1 MHHPLVGYH
10 KESSLRRNYSE
21 PQTNKV
27 QIQRLKG
34 GNREVQRCSIWSL
47 ALHNLKYAAR
57 FPDVVAASI
66 LRVGVLVLMKTIPSI
81 MGSWHG
87 IIVLSSFISFVLSEI
102 FSCFLFLKEGIPV
115 RGLEFRWK
123 VLKKKL
129 NLDFD
134 EIRPNQTK
142 YDSKGNYFQK
152 KNKNII
158 PHSTTW
164 IPRVLA

>member
-1 MHHPLVGYH
+1 MHHPLVGCH
-10 KESSLRRNYSE
+10 KESSLRRSYSE

-27 QIQRLKG
+27 QITENKRRKSWS
-34 GNREVQRCSIWSL
+34 RCSIWSL
-47 ALHNLKYAAR
+47 LLHDLKYAAW

-87 IIVLSSFISFVLSEI
+87 IIVLSSFIFFVLTEK

-115 RGLEFRWK
+115 RGLEFEWK

-134 EIRPNQTK
+134 KIQPNQTK

-152 KNKNII
+152 K
-158 PHSTTW
+158 
-164 IPRVLA
+164 

>member
-1 MHHPLVGYH
+1 
-10 KESSLRRNYSE
+10 
-21 PQTNKV
+21 
-27 QIQRLKG
+27 
-34 GNREVQRCSIWSL
+34 
-47 ALHNLKYAAR
+47 
-57 FPDVVAASI
+57 
-66 LRVGVLVLMKTIPSI
+66 

-87 IIVLSSFISFVLSEI
+87 IIVLSSFIFFVLSEM
-102 FSCFLFLKEGIPV
+102 FSCFVFLKEGIPV

-134 EIRPNQTK
+134 EIQPNQTE

-158 PHSTTW
+158 PHSMT
-164 IPRVLA
+164 